1 VDNPALEEFVEE
13 VEEIIEDLEEGVL
26 ELEVQPKKR
35 SLIDRI
41 FRDMHTIKGG
51 AGMVMETELA
61 EYAHH
66 FENLLDKAR
75 NGEIVCSP
83 EMASL
88 LLSSI
93 DGFRSFLDKIRE
105 GGEVNQELIDQTLV
119 QLKEFESN
127 AGKPSATPTA
137 EKTEEKKPVA
147 VVAKAEPTPD
157 KKIVEEKSPPQEEK
171 TAESEKTEEQVEVQW
186 DDEDEGEE
194 TAYLLHLKFD
204 TEMLRKGSDP
214 ILLLKEL
221 KELGDLDIIAHLG
234 KLPELKN
241 LDPEDIHLWWSAKL
255 VTTRPAEEIE
265 NIMIFFQDE
274 KNEVKFEL
282 AESPPD
288 DPGLASFG
296 IYEDQ
301 ENKGHDNIQVDQEE
315 VAEKLAEKQATVPD
329 AEVKPEQIV
338 AEKVVEKITEDP
350 AIEIAEEAVSTEEE
364 PKAAVTPAPPK
375 KTPPKDEAKK
385 DTGIKATQSIR
396 VTIDKLD
403 KLQNLVGETVINQA
417 RLHRLSDRIMEMDAN
432 LGEMLLQFV
441 EDNEKSVYELQDQI
455 LQVRMIP
462 VGSILNNMKRT
473 VRDYATRSKKKIK
486 LEIEGGD
493 TELDKTVTEQLQGPL
508 VHLVRN
514 SMDHGI
520 EDSETRVKNG
530 KDPTGTISLKASQ
543 QEGYV
548 IVEIEDDGKG
558 IDPKAIFDSAVSKG
572 FINDTDELTE
582 DEIYKLL
589 FLPGFT
595 TTSEVTDVSGR
606 GVGMDTVK
614 RDIEALLGTIEIK
627 SELNKGTSTK
637 LKLPLTLAIIE
648 GMMIDVGNQV
658 FTIPLLSV
666 NESLRPVPTQI
677 KKIKNKG
684 ELVEIRGEYIP
695 MLRLHERLNIKP
707 KYKEPTEGL
716 VVVVQHANHKQCLFV
731 DEIVDQGPV
740 VIKSMEDNFIQVPG
754 IAGATILGDGKV
766 SFILDIASLVN

>member
-1 VDNPALEEFVEE
+1 MDNPALEEFVEE

-26 ELEVQPKKR
+26 LLEEQPKKR

-41 FRDMHTIKGG
+41 FRAMHTIKGG

-75 NGEIVCSP
+75 NGEIVCTP

-93 DGFRSFLDKIRE
+93 DGFRSFLSKIRE
-105 GGEVNQELIDQTLV
+105 GGDVDQQLIDKTLI
-119 QLKEFESN
+119 QLREFEEN
-127 AGKPSATPTA
+127 AGQPTSKPPDK
-137 EKTEEKKPVA
+137 KTEEKTKEPASKEEVQTQEDEVKPEA
-147 VVAKAEPTPD
+147 VDPQNEQSTER
-157 KKIVEEKSPPQEEK
+157 VENKVQE
-171 TAESEKTEEQVEVQW
+171 EVQW

-194 TAYLLHLKFD
+194 IAYLLHLKFD
-204 TEMLRKGSDP
+204 SEMLRKGSDP
-214 ILLLKEL
+214 ILLIKEL
-221 KELGDLDIIAHLG
+221 AELGDLDMIPHLG
-234 KLPELKN
+234 SLPDLKN
-241 LDPEDIHLWWSAKL
+241 HDPEDIHLWWSAKL
-255 VTTRPAEEIE
+255 VTSRPAEEIE
-265 NIMIFFQDE
+265 NILVFFQDD
-274 KNEVKFEL
+274 KNEVKFEP
-282 AESPPD
+282 AESPPE
-288 DPGLASFG
+288 DPGLASHG
-296 IYEDQ
+296 IYDEPEEKEQ
-301 ENKGHDNIQVDQEE
+301 EQNKVDVSEVESNLEPEQKEGEKTKSESESKEVEE
-315 VAEKLAEKQATVPD
+315 PEKGITTEPDSSD
-329 AEVKPEQIV
+329 AEQQSLSIQQSQEPTPVKDT
-338 AEKVVEKITEDP
+338 K
-350 AIEIAEEAVSTEEE
+350 
-364 PKAAVTPAPPK
+364 K
-375 KTPPKDEAKK
+375 KTTES
-385 DTGIKATQSIR
+385 KATQSIR
-396 VTIDKLD
+396 VTVERLD

-417 RLHRLSDRIMEMDAN
+417 RLHLLSDKIMEIDVK
-432 LGEMLLQFV
+432 LGEMLEQFV
-441 EDNEKSVYELQDQI
+441 EDNEKSVQELQDQI

-473 VRDYATRSKKKIK
+473 VRDYATKSKKKIR

-520 EDSETRVKNG
+520 EDSETRIKNG
-530 KDPTGTISLKASQ
+530 KDPTGTISLRASQ

-558 IDPKAIFDSAVSKG
+558 IDAKVIFDSAVKKG
-572 FINDTDELTE
+572 FINDTDELSE

-595 TTSEVTDVSGR
+595 TTTEVTDVSGR

-614 RDIEALLGTIEIK
+614 RDIEALLGTIEIS
-627 SELNKGTSTK
+627 SELNKGTNTK

-648 GMMIDVGNQV
+648 GMMIDVGHQV

-666 NESLRPVPTQI
+666 TESLRPVPKQI
-677 KKIKNKG
+677 KKIKDKG

-695 MLRLHERLNIKP
+695 LLRLYERLKLKP
-707 KYKEPTEGL
+707 RYKEPTEGL
-716 VVVVQHANHKQCLFV
+716 VVVVQHANRKQCLFV

-740 VIKSMEDNFIQVPG
+740 VIKSMEENFIQIPG
-754 IAGATILGDGKV
+754 IAGATILGDGRV
-766 SFILDIASLVN
+766 SFILDVASLVN

>member
-1 VDNPALEEFVEE
+1 MDNPALEEFVEE

-26 ELEVQPKKR
+26 ELEAQPKKR

-93 DGFRSFLDKIRE
+93 DGFRSFLDRIRE
-105 GGEVNQELIDQTLV
+105 GGEVNQELIDNTLS
-119 QLKEFESN
+119 QLREFESN
-127 AGKPSATPTA
+127 AGKNTA
-137 EKTEEKKPVA
+137 
-147 VVAKAEPTPD
+147 
-157 KKIVEEKSPPQEEK
+157 SPPAEQTPVKEKPQEDATQAEMVEQEQSSSQDKESENNKKNEEQEE
-171 TAESEKTEEQVEVQW
+171 AQW

-204 TEMLRKGSDP
+204 PEMLGKGSDP
-214 ILLLKEL
+214 ILLLKDL
-221 KELGDLDIIAHLG
+221 KELGDLDIIPHLG
-234 KLPELKN
+234 KLPDLKN
-241 LDPEDIHLWWSAKL
+241 FNPEEIQLWWSAKL
-255 VTTRPAEEIE
+255 VTTHPVEEIE
-265 NIMIFFQDE
+265 DILIFFQDG
-274 KNEVKFEL
+274 KNDVKFEL
-282 AESPPD
+282 AETPPE

-296 IYEDQ
+296 IYDDQ
-301 ENKGHDNIQVDQEE
+301 DNRDLEQVRIDEAEEKPVPTPELVPNEIVEQKTENTE
-315 VAEKLAEKQATVPD
+315 
-329 AEVKPEQIV
+329 KPEN
-338 AEKVVEKITEDP
+338 
-350 AIEIAEEAVSTEEE
+350 EIPTEESTKTE
-364 PKAAVTPAPPK
+364 PPAVQPKTSPPK
-375 KTPPKDEAKK
+375 QDANKDS
-385 DTGIKATQSIR
+385 GIKTTQSIR

-417 RLHRLSDRIMEMDAN
+417 RLHRLSSKIMEIDVN

-441 EDNEKSVYELQDQI
+441 EDNEKSVNELQDQI

-520 EDSETRVKNG
+520 EDSDTRVKNG

-558 IDPKAIFDSAVSKG
+558 IDSKVIFDSAVRKG
-572 FINDTDELTE
+572 FIDENDDLTD
-582 DEIYKLL
+582 DEIFKLL

-595 TTSEVTDVSGR
+595 TTTEVTDVSGR

-614 RDIEALLGTIEIK
+614 RDIEALLGTIEIS
-627 SELNKGTSTK
+627 SELHKGTSTK

-648 GMMIDVGNQV
+648 GMMIDVGHQV

-666 NESLRPVPTQI
+666 NESLRPIPKQI

-695 MLRLHERLNIKP
+695 MLRLHNRLNIVP

-716 VVVVQHANHKQCLFV
+716 VVVVQHANRKQCVFV

-754 IAGATILGDGKV
+754 IAGATILGDGRV
-766 SFILDIASLVN
+766 SFILDVASLVN

>member
-1 VDNPALEEFVEE
+1 MDNPALEEFVEE

-26 ELEVQPKKR
+26 ELEVHPKKR

-75 NGEIVCSP
+75 NGDIVCTP

-93 DGFRSFLDKIRE
+93 DGFRSFMDKIRE
-105 GGEVNQELIDQTLV
+105 GGDVNHELIDKTLT
-119 QLKEFESN
+119 QLREFESN
-127 AGKPSATPTA
+127 AGKHSSKPPAEKTA
-137 EKTEEKKPVA
+137 EKKTAAASKS
-147 VVAKAEPTPD
+147 EPTPVE
-157 KKIVEEKSPPQEEK
+157 KIAPEDSSPQEEK
-171 TAESEKTEEQVEVQW
+171 TAESEKSKEQEEVLW

-204 TEMLRKGSDP
+204 SEMLRKGSDP
-214 ILLLKEL
+214 ILLLKDL
-221 KELGDLDIIAHLG
+221 KELGDFIIIPHLG
-234 KLPELKN
+234 NLPDLKK

-255 VTTRPAEEIE
+255 VTTRQPEEIE
-265 NIMIFFQDE
+265 NILIFFQDE
-274 KNEVKFEL
+274 KNEVTFEP
-282 AESPPD
+282 AETPPE

-301 ENKGHDNIQVDQEE
+301 ENNGQENIQVDQAE
-315 VAEKLAEKQATVPD
+315 VDAKLAERHEPIL
-329 AEVKPEQIV
+329 E
-338 AEKVVEKITEDP
+338 
-350 AIEIAEEAVSTEEE
+350 AEEGQKGEEVQETANEISADTVSTEEE
-364 PKAAVTPAPPK
+364 PKAAVPEVQPK
-375 KTPPKDEAKK
+375 PSPLKDDTKK
-385 DTGIKATQSIR
+385 DSGIKATQSIR
-396 VTIDKLD
+396 VTTDKLD

-417 RLHRLSDRIMEMDAN
+417 RLHRLSDKIMEIDVN

-441 EDNEKSVYELQDQI
+441 EDNEKSVYELQEQI

-520 EDSETRVKNG
+520 EDSETRVKHG
-530 KDPTGTISLKASQ
+530 KDPTGTIYLKASQ

-558 IDPKAIFDSAVSKG
+558 IDSKVIFDSAVKKG
-572 FINDTDELTE
+572 FINEADILTE

-595 TTSEVTDVSGR
+595 TTAEVTDVSGR

-614 RDIEALLGTIEIK
+614 RDIEALLGTIEIS
-627 SELNKGTSTK
+627 SELHKGTSTK

-648 GMMIDVGNQV
+648 GMMIDVGNQI

-666 NESLRPVPTQI
+666 SESLRPVSTQI

-695 MLRLHERLNIKP
+695 MLRLHERLKIKP

-716 VVVVQHANHKQCLFV
+716 VVVVQHANQKQCLLV

-754 IAGATILGDGKV
+754 IAGATILGNGEV

>member
-1 VDNPALEEFVEE
+1 MDNPALEEFVEE

-26 ELEVQPKKR
+26 LLEEQPKKR

-41 FRDMHTIKGG
+41 FRAMHTIKGG

-61 EYAHH
+61 DYAHH

-75 NGEIVCSP
+75 NGEIVCTP

-93 DGFRSFLDKIRE
+93 DGFRSFLSKIRE
-105 GGEVNQELIDQTLV
+105 GGDVDQQLIDKTLIH
-119 QLKEFESN
+119 LREFEKN
-127 AGKPSATPTA
+127 AGQPTSKPPDK
-137 EKTEEKKPVA
+137 KTEEKTKEPAPKEDVQTQEDEVKPETVDPQN
-147 VVAKAEPTPD
+147 EQSTES
-157 KKIVEEKSPPQEEK
+157 VENKVQE
-171 TAESEKTEEQVEVQW
+171 EVQW

-194 TAYLLHLKFD
+194 ISYLLHLKFD
-204 TEMLRKGSDP
+204 SGMLRKGSDP
-214 ILLLKEL
+214 ILLIKEL
-221 KELGDLDIIAHLG
+221 AELGDLDMIPHLG
-234 KLPELKN
+234 SLPDLKN
-241 LDPEDIHLWWSAKL
+241 HDPEDIHLWWSAKL
-255 VTTRPAEEIE
+255 VTSRPAEEIE
-265 NIMIFFQDE
+265 NILVFFQDD
-274 KNEVKFEL
+274 KNEVKFEP
-282 AESPPD
+282 AESPPE
-288 DPGLASFG
+288 DPGLASHG
-296 IYEDQ
+296 IYDEPEDKEQ
-301 ENKGHDNIQVDQEE
+301 EQNKVDVSEVESNLEPEQKEGEKTKSESESKEVEE
-315 VAEKLAEKQATVPD
+315 PEKGITTEPDSSD
-329 AEVKPEQIV
+329 AEQQSLSIQQSQEKTPVKDT
-338 AEKVVEKITEDP
+338 K
-350 AIEIAEEAVSTEEE
+350 
-364 PKAAVTPAPPK
+364 K
-375 KTPPKDEAKK
+375 KTPES
-385 DTGIKATQSIR
+385 KASQSIR
-396 VTIDKLD
+396 VTIERLD

-417 RLHRLSDRIMEMDAN
+417 RLHLLSEQIMKVDDN
-432 LGEMLLQFV
+432 LGEVLLQFV
-441 EDNEKSVYELQDQI
+441 EDNEKSVQELQDQI

-473 VRDYATRSKKKIK
+473 VRDYATKSKKKIR

-520 EDSETRVKNG
+520 EDSETRIKNG
-530 KDPTGTISLKASQ
+530 KDPTGTISLRASQ

-558 IDPKAIFDSAVSKG
+558 IDAKVIFDSAVRKG
-572 FINDTDELTE
+572 FIDETDELTE
-582 DEIYKLL
+582 DEIYKML

-595 TTSEVTDVSGR
+595 TTTEVTDVSGR

-614 RDIEALLGTIEIK
+614 RDIEALLGTIEIS

-666 NESLRPVPTQI
+666 NESLRPVPEQI

-695 MLRLHERLNIKP
+695 MMRLHDRLNIKP
-707 KYKEPTEGL
+707 RFKEPTEGL
-716 VVVVQHANHKQCLFV
+716 LVVVQHANRKQCIFV

-740 VIKSMEDNFIQVPG
+740 VIKSMEENFVQVPG
-754 IAGATILGDGKV
+754 IAGATILGDGRV
-766 SFILDIASLVN
+766 SFILDVASLVN

>member
-1 VDNPALEEFVEE
+1 MDNPALEEFVEE

-26 ELEVQPKKR
+26 LLEEQPKKR

-41 FRDMHTIKGG
+41 FRAMHTIKGG

-75 NGEIVCSP
+75 NGEIVCTP

-88 LLSSI
+88 LLGSI

-105 GGEVNQELIDQTLV
+105 GGDVDQELIDKTLE
-119 QLKEFESN
+119 QLREFEKN
-127 AGKPSATPTA
+127 AGKTTSKPPA
-137 EKTEEKKPVA
+137 EKSVEKTKGTDTSQFETTPDEKIKPEQSSAPEEKK
-147 VVAKAEPTPD
+147 
-157 KKIVEEKSPPQEEK
+157 I
-171 TAESEKTEEQVEVQW
+171 ESVKPEEQEDVQW

-194 TAYLLHLKFD
+194 IAYLLHLKFD
-204 TEMLRKGSDP
+204 PEMLRKGSDP
-214 ILLLKEL
+214 ILLIKEL
-221 KELGDLDIIAHLG
+221 TELGDLAMIPHLG
-234 KLPELKN
+234 SLPDLKN
-241 LDPEDIHLWWSAKL
+241 LDPEEIHLWWSAKL
-255 VTTRPAEEIE
+255 VTTHPSEEIE
-265 NIMIFFQDE
+265 NILIFFQDD
-274 KNEVKFEL
+274 KNEVKFEP
-282 AESPPD
+282 AESPPE
-288 DPGLASFG
+288 DPGLASHG
-296 IYEDQ
+296 IYDEPEEKEQ
-301 ENKGHDNIQVDQEE
+301 EQNKVDVSELESNLEPEQKEGKKTKSESELKEVEE
-315 VAEKLAEKQATVPD
+315 PEKEITTEPDSSD
-329 AEVKPEQIV
+329 AEQQSLSIQQSQELTPVKDT
-338 AEKVVEKITEDP
+338 K
-350 AIEIAEEAVSTEEE
+350 
-364 PKAAVTPAPPK
+364 K
-375 KTPPKDEAKK
+375 KTTESK
-385 DTGIKATQSIR
+385 TTQSIR
-396 VTIDKLD
+396 VTVERLD

-417 RLHRLSDRIMEMDAN
+417 RLHLLSDKIMEIDVK
-432 LGEMLLQFV
+432 LGEMLEQFV
-441 EDNEKSVYELQDQI
+441 EDNEKSVQELQDQI

-473 VRDYATRSKKKIK
+473 VRDYATKSKKKIR

-520 EDSETRVKNG
+520 EDSETRIKNG

-558 IDPKAIFDSAVSKG
+558 IDPKVIFDSAVRKG
-572 FINDTDELTE
+572 FIDETDELTE
-582 DEIYKLL
+582 DEIYKML

-595 TTSEVTDVSGR
+595 TTTEVTDVSGR

-614 RDIEALLGTIEIK
+614 RDIEALLGTIEISSK
-627 SELNKGTSTK
+627 LNKGTSTK

-666 NESLRPVPTQI
+666 NESLRPVPEQI

-695 MLRLHERLNIKP
+695 MMRLHELLNIKP
-707 KYKEPTEGL
+707 RFKEPTEGL
-716 VVVVQHANHKQCLFV
+716 VVVVQHANRKQCIFV

-740 VIKSMEDNFIQVPG
+740 VIKSMEENFIQVPG
-754 IAGATILGDGKV
+754 IAGATILGDGRV
-766 SFILDIASLVN
+766 SFILDVASLVN

>member
-1 VDNPALEEFVEE
+1 MDNPALEEFVEE

-75 NGEIVCSP
+75 NGEIVCTP

-93 DGFRSFLDKIRE
+93 DGFRSFMDKIRE
-105 GGEVNQELIDQTLV
+105 GGDVNHELIDKTLT
-119 QLKEFESN
+119 QLREFESN
-127 AGKPSATPTA
+127 AGKHSSKPPAEKTA
-137 EKTEEKKPVA
+137 EKKTVA

-157 KKIVEEKSPPQEEK
+157 KKIVEEKSPQQEEK
-171 TAESEKTEEQVEVQW
+171 TAETEKSEEQEEVLW

-204 TEMLRKGSDP
+204 SEMLRKGSDP
-214 ILLLKEL
+214 MLLLKDL
-221 KELGDLDIIAHLG
+221 NELGDFIIIPHLG
-234 KLPELKN
+234 NLPDLKK
-241 LDPEDIHLWWSAKL
+241 LDPQDIHLWWSAKL
-255 VTTRPAEEIE
+255 VTTRQPEEIE
-265 NIMIFFQDE
+265 NILIFFQDE
-274 KNEVKFEL
+274 KNEVTFEP
-282 AESPPD
+282 AETPPE

-301 ENKGHDNIQVDQEE
+301 ENNGQENIQVDQAE
-315 VAEKLAEKQATVPD
+315 VDAKLAERHEPIL
-329 AEVKPEQIV
+329 E
-338 AEKVVEKITEDP
+338 
-350 AIEIAEEAVSTEEE
+350 AEEGQKGEEVQETANEISADTVSTEEE
-364 PKAAVTPAPPK
+364 PKAAVPEVQPK
-375 KTPPKDEAKK
+375 PSPLKDDTKK
-385 DTGIKATQSIR
+385 DSGIKATQSIR
-396 VTIDKLD
+396 VTTDKLD

-417 RLHRLSDRIMEMDAN
+417 RLHRLSDKIMEIDVN

-441 EDNEKSVYELQDQI
+441 EDNEKSVYELQEQI

-530 KDPTGTISLKASQ
+530 KDPTGTIYLKASQ

-558 IDPKAIFDSAVSKG
+558 IDSKVIFDSAVKKG
-572 FINDTDELTE
+572 FINEADMLTE

-595 TTSEVTDVSGR
+595 TTAEVTDVSGR

-614 RDIEALLGTIEIK
+614 RDIEALLGTIEIS
-627 SELNKGTSTK
+627 SELHKGTSTK

-648 GMMIDVGNQV
+648 GMMIDVGNQI

-666 NESLRPVPTQI
+666 SESLRPVSTQI

-695 MLRLHERLNIKP
+695 MLRLHERLKIKP

-716 VVVVQHANHKQCLFV
+716 VVVVKHANQKQCLLV

-754 IAGATILGDGKV
+754 IAGATILGNGEV

>member
-1 VDNPALEEFVEE
+1 MDNPALEEFVEE

-75 NGEIVCSP
+75 NGEIVCTP

-157 KKIVEEKSPPQEEK
+157 KKIVEEKSPQQEEK
-171 TAESEKTEEQVEVQW
+171 TAETEKSEEQEEVLW

-204 TEMLRKGSDP
+204 SEMLRKGSDP
-214 ILLLKEL
+214 MLLLKDL
-221 KELGDLDIIAHLG
+221 NELGDFIIIPHLG
-234 KLPELKN
+234 NLPDLKK
-241 LDPEDIHLWWSAKL
+241 LDPQDIHLWWSAKL
-255 VTTRPAEEIE
+255 VTTRQPEEIE
-265 NIMIFFQDE
+265 NILIFFQDE
-274 KNEVKFEL
+274 KNEVTFEP
-282 AESPPD
+282 AETPPE

-301 ENKGHDNIQVDQEE
+301 ENNGQENIQVDQAE
-315 VAEKLAEKQATVPD
+315 VDAKLAERHEPIL
-329 AEVKPEQIV
+329 E
-338 AEKVVEKITEDP
+338 
-350 AIEIAEEAVSTEEE
+350 AEEGQKGEEVQETANEISADTVSTEEE
-364 PKAAVTPAPPK
+364 PKAAVPEVQPK
-375 KTPPKDEAKK
+375 PSPLKDDTKK
-385 DTGIKATQSIR
+385 DSGIKATQSIR
-396 VTIDKLD
+396 VTTDKLD

-417 RLHRLSDRIMEMDAN
+417 RLHRLSDKIMEIDVN

-441 EDNEKSVYELQDQI
+441 EDNEKSVYELQEQI

-530 KDPTGTISLKASQ
+530 KDPTGTIYLKASQ

-558 IDPKAIFDSAVSKG
+558 IDSKVIFDSAVKKG
-572 FINDTDELTE
+572 FINEADMLTE

-595 TTSEVTDVSGR
+595 TTAEVTDVSGR

-614 RDIEALLGTIEIK
+614 RDIEALLGTIEIS
-627 SELNKGTSTK
+627 SELHKGTSTK

-648 GMMIDVGNQV
+648 GMMIDVGNQI

-666 NESLRPVPTQI
+666 SESLRPVSTQI

-695 MLRLHERLNIKP
+695 MLRLHERLKIKP

-716 VVVVQHANHKQCLFV
+716 VVVVKHANQKQCLLV

-754 IAGATILGDGKV
+754 IAGATILGNGEV

>member
-1 VDNPALEEFVEE
+1 MDNPALEEFVEE

-26 ELEVQPKKR
+26 LLEEQPKKR

-41 FRDMHTIKGG
+41 FRAMHTIKGG

-75 NGEIVCSP
+75 NGEIVCTP

-88 LLSSI
+88 LLGSI

-105 GGEVNQELIDQTLV
+105 GGEVNQVLIDQTLE
-119 QLKEFESN
+119 QLREFEKN
-127 AGKPSATPTA
+127 AGKTATKPIA
-137 EKTEEKKPVA
+137 EKSVEKTKGTDTSQFETTPDEKIKPEQSSAPEEKK
-147 VVAKAEPTPD
+147 
-157 KKIVEEKSPPQEEK
+157 I
-171 TAESEKTEEQVEVQW
+171 ESVKPEEQEDVQW

-194 TAYLLHLKFD
+194 IAYLLHLKFD
-204 TEMLRKGSDP
+204 SEMLRKGSDP
-214 ILLLKEL
+214 ILLIKEL
-221 KELGDLDIIAHLG
+221 TELGDLAMIPHLG
-234 KLPELKN
+234 SLPDLKN
-241 LDPEDIHLWWSAKL
+241 LDPEEIHLWWSAKL
-255 VTTRPAEEIE
+255 VTSRPAEEIE
-265 NIMIFFQDE
+265 NILVFFQDD
-274 KNEVKFEL
+274 KNEVKFEP

-288 DPGLASFG
+288 DPGLASHG
-296 IYEDQ
+296 IYDEPEEKEQ
-301 ENKGHDNIQVDQEE
+301 EQNKVDVSEVESNLEPEQKEGENTKSESESESKEVEE
-315 VAEKLAEKQATVPD
+315 PEKEITTEPDSSD
-329 AEVKPEQIV
+329 AEQQSLSIQQSQELTPVKDT
-338 AEKVVEKITEDP
+338 K
-350 AIEIAEEAVSTEEE
+350 
-364 PKAAVTPAPPK
+364 K
-375 KTPPKDEAKK
+375 KTTESK
-385 DTGIKATQSIR
+385 TTQSIR
-396 VTIDKLD
+396 VTVERLD

-417 RLHRLSDRIMEMDAN
+417 RLHLLSDKIMEIDVK
-432 LGEMLLQFV
+432 LGEMLEQFV
-441 EDNEKSVYELQDQI
+441 EDNEKSVQELQDQI

-473 VRDYATRSKKKIK
+473 VRDYATKSKKKIR

-520 EDSETRVKNG
+520 EDSETRIKNG

-558 IDPKAIFDSAVSKG
+558 IDPKVIFDSAVRKG
-572 FINDTDELTE
+572 FIDETDELTE
-582 DEIYKLL
+582 DEIYKML

-595 TTSEVTDVSGR
+595 TTTEVTDVSGR

-614 RDIEALLGTIEIK
+614 RDIEALLGTIEISSK
-627 SELNKGTSTK
+627 LNKGTSTK

-666 NESLRPVPTQI
+666 NESLRPVPEQI

-695 MLRLHERLNIKP
+695 MMRLHDLLNIKP
-707 KYKEPTEGL
+707 RFKEPTEGL
-716 VVVVQHANHKQCLFV
+716 VVVVQHANRKQCIFV

-740 VIKSMEDNFIQVPG
+740 VIKSMEENFIQVPG
-754 IAGATILGDGKV
+754 IAGATILGDGRV
-766 SFILDIASLVN
+766 SFILDVASLVN

>member
-1 VDNPALEEFVEE
+1 MDNPALEEFVEE

-75 NGEIVCSP
+75 NGEIVCTP

-93 DGFRSFLDKIRE
+93 DGFRSFMDKIRE
-105 GGEVNQELIDQTLV
+105 GGDVNHELIDKTLT
-119 QLKEFESN
+119 QLREFESN
-127 AGKPSATPTA
+127 AGKHSSKPPAEKTA
-137 EKTEEKKPVA
+137 EKKTVA

-157 KKIVEEKSPPQEEK
+157 KKIVEEKSSPQEEK
-171 TAESEKTEEQVEVQW
+171 TAETEKSEEQEEVLW

-204 TEMLRKGSDP
+204 SEMLRKGSDP
-214 ILLLKEL
+214 MLLLKDL
-221 KELGDLDIIAHLG
+221 NELGDFIIIPHLG
-234 KLPELKN
+234 NLPDLKK
-241 LDPEDIHLWWSAKL
+241 LDPQDIHLWWSAKL
-255 VTTRPAEEIE
+255 VTTRQPEEIE
-265 NIMIFFQDE
+265 NILIFFQDE
-274 KNEVKFEL
+274 KNEVTFEP
-282 AESPPD
+282 AETPPE

-301 ENKGHDNIQVDQEE
+301 ENNGQENIQVDQAE
-315 VAEKLAEKQATVPD
+315 VDAKLAERHEPIL
-329 AEVKPEQIV
+329 E
-338 AEKVVEKITEDP
+338 
-350 AIEIAEEAVSTEEE
+350 AEEGQKGEEVQETANEISADTVSTEEE
-364 PKAAVTPAPPK
+364 PKAAVPEVQPK
-375 KTPPKDEAKK
+375 PSPLKDDTKK
-385 DTGIKATQSIR
+385 DSGIKATQSIR
-396 VTIDKLD
+396 VTTDKLD

-417 RLHRLSDRIMEMDAN
+417 RLHRLSDKIMEIDVN

-441 EDNEKSVYELQDQI
+441 EDNEKSVYELQEQI

-530 KDPTGTISLKASQ
+530 KDPTGTIYLKASQ

-558 IDPKAIFDSAVSKG
+558 IDSKVIFDSAVKKG
-572 FINDTDELTE
+572 FINEADMLTE

-595 TTSEVTDVSGR
+595 TTAEVTDVSGR

-614 RDIEALLGTIEIK
+614 RDIEALLGTIEIS
-627 SELNKGTSTK
+627 SELHKGTSTK

-648 GMMIDVGNQV
+648 GMMIDVGNQI

-666 NESLRPVPTQI
+666 SESLRPVSTQI

-695 MLRLHERLNIKP
+695 MLRLHERLKIKP

-716 VVVVQHANHKQCLFV
+716 VVVVKHANQKQCLLV

-754 IAGATILGDGKV
+754 IAGATILGNGEV

>member
-1 VDNPALEEFVEE
+1 MDNPALEEFVEE

-157 KKIVEEKSPPQEEK
+157 KKIVEEKSPQQEEK
-171 TAESEKTEEQVEVQW
+171 TAETEKSEEQEEVLW

-204 TEMLRKGSDP
+204 SEMLRKGSDP
-214 ILLLKEL
+214 MLLLKDL
-221 KELGDLDIIAHLG
+221 NELGDFIIIPHLG
-234 KLPELKN
+234 NLPDLKKF
-241 LDPEDIHLWWSAKL
+241 DPQDIHLWWSAKL
-255 VTTRPAEEIE
+255 VTTRQPEEIE
-265 NIMIFFQDE
+265 NILIFFQDE
-274 KNEVKFEL
+274 KNEVTFEP
-282 AESPPD
+282 AETPPE

-301 ENKGHDNIQVDQEE
+301 ENNGQENIQVDQAE
-315 VAEKLAEKQATVPD
+315 VDAKLAERHEPIF
-329 AEVKPEQIV
+329 E
-338 AEKVVEKITEDP
+338 
-350 AIEIAEEAVSTEEE
+350 AEEGQKGEEVQETANEISADTVSTEEE
-364 PKAAVTPAPPK
+364 PKAAVPEVQPK
-375 KTPPKDEAKK
+375 PSPLKDDTKK
-385 DTGIKATQSIR
+385 DSGIKATQSIR
-396 VTIDKLD
+396 VTTDKLD

-417 RLHRLSDRIMEMDAN
+417 RLHRLSDKIMEIDVN

-441 EDNEKSVYELQDQI
+441 EDNEKSVYELQEQI

-530 KDPTGTISLKASQ
+530 KDPTGTIYLKASQ

-558 IDPKAIFDSAVSKG
+558 IDSKVIFDSAVKKG
-572 FINDTDELTE
+572 FINEADMLTE

-595 TTSEVTDVSGR
+595 TTAEVTDVSGR

-614 RDIEALLGTIEIK
+614 RDIEALLGTIEIS
-627 SELNKGTSTK
+627 SELHKGTSTK

-648 GMMIDVGNQV
+648 GMMIDVGNQI

-666 NESLRPVPTQI
+666 SESLRPVSTQI

-695 MLRLHERLNIKP
+695 MLRLHERLKIKP

-716 VVVVQHANHKQCLFV
+716 VVVVKHANQKQCLLV

-754 IAGATILGDGKV
+754 IAGATILGNGEV

>member
-1 VDNPALEEFVEE
+1 MDNPALEEFVEE

-26 ELEVQPKKR
+26 ELEVHPKKR

-75 NGEIVCSP
+75 NGDIVCTP

-93 DGFRSFLDKIRE
+93 DGFRSFMDKIRE
-105 GGEVNQELIDQTLV
+105 GGDLNHELIDKTLI
-119 QLKEFESN
+119 QLREFESN
-127 AGKPSATPTA
+127 AGKHSSKPPAEKTA
-137 EKTEEKKPVA
+137 EKKTAAASKS
-147 VVAKAEPTPD
+147 EPTPVE
-157 KKIVEEKSPPQEEK
+157 KIAPEDSSPQEEK
-171 TAESEKTEEQVEVQW
+171 TAESEKSKEQEEVLW

-204 TEMLRKGSDP
+204 SEMLRKGSDP
-214 ILLLKEL
+214 ILLLKDL
-221 KELGDLDIIAHLG
+221 KELGDFIIIPHLG
-234 KLPELKN
+234 NLPDLKK

-255 VTTRPAEEIE
+255 VTTRQPEEIE
-265 NIMIFFQDE
+265 NILIFFQDE
-274 KNEVKFEL
+274 KNEVTFEP
-282 AESPPD
+282 AETPPE

-301 ENKGHDNIQVDQEE
+301 ENNGQENIQVDQAE
-315 VAEKLAEKQATVPD
+315 VDAKLAERHEPIL
-329 AEVKPEQIV
+329 E
-338 AEKVVEKITEDP
+338 
-350 AIEIAEEAVSTEEE
+350 AEEGQKGEEVQETANEISADTVSTEEE
-364 PKAAVTPAPPK
+364 PKAAVPEVQPK
-375 KTPPKDEAKK
+375 PSPLKDDTKK
-385 DTGIKATQSIR
+385 DSGIKATQSIR
-396 VTIDKLD
+396 VTTDKLD

-417 RLHRLSDRIMEMDAN
+417 RLHRLSDKIMEIDVN

-441 EDNEKSVYELQDQI
+441 EDNEKSVYELQEQI

-520 EDSETRVKNG
+520 EDSETRVKHG
-530 KDPTGTISLKASQ
+530 KDPTGTIYLKASQ

-558 IDPKAIFDSAVSKG
+558 IDSKVIFDSAVKKG
-572 FINDTDELTE
+572 FINETDILTE

-595 TTSEVTDVSGR
+595 TTTEVTDVSGR

-614 RDIEALLGTIEIK
+614 RDIEALLGTIEIS
-627 SELNKGTSTK
+627 SELHKGTSTK

-648 GMMIDVGNQV
+648 GMMIDVGNQI

-666 NESLRPVPTQI
+666 SESLRPVSTQI

-695 MLRLHERLNIKP
+695 MLRLHERLKIIP

-716 VVVVQHANHKQCLFV
+716 VVVVKHANQKQCLLV

-754 IAGATILGDGKV
+754 IAGATILGNGEV

>member
-1 VDNPALEEFVEE
+1 MDNPALEEFVEE

-26 ELEVQPKKR
+26 LLEEQPKKR

-41 FRDMHTIKGG
+41 FRAMHTIKGG

-75 NGEIVCSP
+75 NGEIVCTP

-88 LLSSI
+88 LLGSI

-105 GGEVNQELIDQTLV
+105 GGDVDQELIDKTLE
-119 QLKEFESN
+119 QLREFEKN
-127 AGKPSATPTA
+127 AGKTTSKPPA
-137 EKTEEKKPVA
+137 EKSVEKTKGTDTSQFETTPDEKIKPEQSSAPEEKK
-147 VVAKAEPTPD
+147 
-157 KKIVEEKSPPQEEK
+157 I
-171 TAESEKTEEQVEVQW
+171 ESVKPEEQEEVQW

-194 TAYLLHLKFD
+194 IAYLLHLKFD
-204 TEMLRKGSDP
+204 SEMLRKGSDP
-214 ILLLKEL
+214 ILLIKEL
-221 KELGDLDIIAHLG
+221 TELGDLAMIPHLG
-234 KLPELKN
+234 SLPDLKN
-241 LDPEDIHLWWSAKL
+241 LDPEEIHLWWSAKL
-255 VTTRPAEEIE
+255 VTTHPSEEIE
-265 NIMIFFQDE
+265 NILIFFQDD
-274 KNEVKFEL
+274 KNEVKFEP
-282 AESPPD
+282 AESPPE
-288 DPGLASFG
+288 DPGLASHG
-296 IYEDQ
+296 IYDEPEEKEQ
-301 ENKGHDNIQVDQEE
+301 EQNKVDVSEVESNLEPEQKEGEKTKSESELKEVEE
-315 VAEKLAEKQATVPD
+315 PEKEITTEPDSSD
-329 AEVKPEQIV
+329 AEQQSLSIQQSQELTPVKDT
-338 AEKVVEKITEDP
+338 K
-350 AIEIAEEAVSTEEE
+350 
-364 PKAAVTPAPPK
+364 K
-375 KTPPKDEAKK
+375 KTTESK
-385 DTGIKATQSIR
+385 TTQSIR
-396 VTIDKLD
+396 VTVERLD
-403 KLQNLVGETVINQA
+403 KLQNLVGETVINQS
-417 RLHRLSDRIMEMDAN
+417 RLHLLSEQIMKVDDK

-441 EDNEKSVYELQDQI
+441 EDNEKSVQELQDQI

-473 VRDYATRSKKKIK
+473 VRDYATKSKKKIR

-520 EDSETRVKNG
+520 EDSETRIKNG

-558 IDPKAIFDSAVSKG
+558 IDPKVIFDSAVRKG
-572 FINDTDELTE
+572 FIDETDELTE
-582 DEIYKLL
+582 DEIYKML

-595 TTSEVTDVSGR
+595 TTTEVTDVSGR

-614 RDIEALLGTIEIK
+614 RDIEALLGTIEITSK
-627 SELNKGTSTK
+627 LNKGTSTK

-666 NESLRPVPTQI
+666 NESLRPVPEQI

-695 MLRLHERLNIKP
+695 MMRLHELLNIKP
-707 KYKEPTEGL
+707 RFKEPTEGL
-716 VVVVQHANHKQCLFV
+716 VVVVQHANRKQCIFV

-740 VIKSMEDNFIQVPG
+740 VIKSMEENFIQVPG
-754 IAGATILGDGKV
+754 IAGATILGDGRV
-766 SFILDIASLVN
+766 SFILDVASLVN

>member
-1 VDNPALEEFVEE
+1 MDNPALVEFVEE

-26 ELEVQPKKR
+26 ELEAQPKKR

-83 EMASL
+83 KMASL

-93 DGFRSFLDKIRE
+93 DGFRSFLDRIRE
-105 GGEVNQELIDQTLV
+105 GGEVNQELIDSTLS
-119 QLKEFESN
+119 QLREFESN
-127 AGKPSATPTA
+127 AGKNAA
-137 EKTEEKKPVA
+137 
-147 VVAKAEPTPD
+147 
-157 KKIVEEKSPPQEEK
+157 SPPAEQTPVKEKPQEDATQAEMVEQEQSSSQDKESENNKKNEEQEE
-171 TAESEKTEEQVEVQW
+171 AQW

-204 TEMLRKGSDP
+204 PEMLGKGSDP
-214 ILLLKEL
+214 ILLLKDL
-221 KELGDLDIIAHLG
+221 KELGDLDIIPHLG
-234 KLPELKN
+234 KLPDLKN
-241 LDPEDIHLWWSAKL
+241 FNPEEIQLWWSAKL
-255 VTTRPAEEIE
+255 VTTHPVEEIE
-265 NIMIFFQDE
+265 DILIFFQDG
-274 KNEVKFEL
+274 KNDVKFEL
-282 AESPPD
+282 AETPPE

-296 IYEDQ
+296 IYDDQ
-301 ENKGHDNIQVDQEE
+301 DNRDLEQVRIDEAEEKPVPTPELVPNEIVEQKTENTE
-315 VAEKLAEKQATVPD
+315 
-329 AEVKPEQIV
+329 KPEN
-338 AEKVVEKITEDP
+338 
-350 AIEIAEEAVSTEEE
+350 EIPTEERTKTE
-364 PKAAVTPAPPK
+364 PPAVQPKTSPPK
-375 KTPPKDEAKK
+375 QDANKDS
-385 DTGIKATQSIR
+385 GIKTTQSIR

-417 RLHRLSDRIMEMDAN
+417 RLHRLSSKIMEIDVN

-441 EDNEKSVYELQDQI
+441 EDNEKSVNELQDQI

-520 EDSETRVKNG
+520 EDSDTRVKNG

-558 IDPKAIFDSAVSKG
+558 IDSKVIFDSAVRKG
-572 FINDTDELTE
+572 FIDENDDLTD
-582 DEIYKLL
+582 DEIFKLL

-595 TTSEVTDVSGR
+595 TTTEVTDVSGR

-614 RDIEALLGTIEIK
+614 RDIEALLGTIEIS
-627 SELNKGTSTK
+627 SELHKGTSTK

-648 GMMIDVGNQV
+648 GMMIDVGHQV

-666 NESLRPVPTQI
+666 NESLRPIPKQI

-695 MLRLHERLNIKP
+695 MLRLHNRLNIVP

-716 VVVVQHANHKQCLFV
+716 VVVVQHANRKQCVFV

-754 IAGATILGDGKV
+754 IAGATILGDGRV
-766 SFILDIASLVN
+766 SFILDVASLVN

>member
-1 VDNPALEEFVEE
+1 L
-13 VEEIIEDLEEGVL
+13 
-26 ELEVQPKKR
+26 
-35 SLIDRI
+35 
-41 FRDMHTIKGG
+41 
-51 AGMVMETELA
+51 
-61 EYAHH
+61 
-66 FENLLDKAR
+66 
-75 NGEIVCSP
+75 
-83 EMASL
+83 
-88 LLSSI
+88 
-93 DGFRSFLDKIRE
+93 
-105 GGEVNQELIDQTLV
+105 
-119 QLKEFESN
+119 
-127 AGKPSATPTA
+127 
-137 EKTEEKKPVA
+137 
-147 VVAKAEPTPD
+147 
-157 KKIVEEKSPPQEEK
+157 
-171 TAESEKTEEQVEVQW
+171 
-186 DDEDEGEE
+186 
-194 TAYLLHLKFD
+194 
-204 TEMLRKGSDP
+204 
-214 ILLLKEL
+214 
-221 KELGDLDIIAHLG
+221 
-234 KLPELKN
+234 
-241 LDPEDIHLWWSAKL
+241 
-255 VTTRPAEEIE
+255 
-265 NIMIFFQDE
+265 IFFQDG
-274 KNEVKFEL
+274 KNDVKFEL
-282 AESPPD
+282 AETPPE

-296 IYEDQ
+296 IYDDQ
-301 ENKGHDNIQVDQEE
+301 DNRDLEQVRIDEAEEKPVPTPELVPNEIVEQKTENTE
-315 VAEKLAEKQATVPD
+315 
-329 AEVKPEQIV
+329 KPEN
-338 AEKVVEKITEDP
+338 
-350 AIEIAEEAVSTEEE
+350 EIPTEESKKTE
-364 PKAAVTPAPPK
+364 PPAVQPKTSPPK
-375 KTPPKDEAKK
+375 QDANKDSGMKT
-385 DTGIKATQSIR
+385 TQSIR

-417 RLHRLSDRIMEMDAN
+417 RLHRLSSKIMEIDVN

-441 EDNEKSVYELQDQI
+441 EDNEKSVNELQDQI

-558 IDPKAIFDSAVSKG
+558 IDSKVIFDSAVRKG
-572 FINDTDELTE
+572 FIDENDDLTD
-582 DEIYKLL
+582 DEIFKLL

-595 TTSEVTDVSGR
+595 TTTEVTDVSGR

-614 RDIEALLGTIEIK
+614 RDIEALLGTIEIS
-627 SELNKGTSTK
+627 SELHKGTSTK

-648 GMMIDVGNQV
+648 GMMIDVGHQV

-666 NESLRPVPTQI
+666 NESLRPIPKQI

-695 MLRLHERLNIKP
+695 MLRLHNRLNIVP

-716 VVVVQHANHKQCLFV
+716 VVVVQHANRKQCVFV

-754 IAGATILGDGKV
+754 IAGATILGDGRV
-766 SFILDIASLVN
+766 SFILDVASLVN

>member
-1 VDNPALEEFVEE
+1 MDNPALEEFVEE

-26 ELEVQPKKR
+26 ELEAQPKKR

-93 DGFRSFLDKIRE
+93 DGFRSFLDRIRE
-105 GGEVNQELIDQTLV
+105 GGEVNQELIDNTLS
-119 QLKEFESN
+119 QLREFESN
-127 AGKPSATPTA
+127 AGKNAA
-137 EKTEEKKPVA
+137 
-147 VVAKAEPTPD
+147 
-157 KKIVEEKSPPQEEK
+157 SPPAEQTPVKEKPQEDATQAEMVEQEQSSSQDK
-171 TAESEKTEEQVEVQW
+171 ESENNKKNDEQEEVQW

-204 TEMLRKGSDP
+204 PEMLGKGSDP
-214 ILLLKEL
+214 ILLLKDL
-221 KELGDLDIIAHLG
+221 KELGDLDIIPHLG
-234 KLPELKN
+234 KLPDLKN
-241 LDPEDIHLWWSAKL
+241 FNHEEIQLWWSAKL
-255 VTTRPAEEIE
+255 VTTNPVEEIE
-265 NIMIFFQDE
+265 DILIFFQDG
-274 KNEVKFEL
+274 KNDVKFEL
-282 AESPPD
+282 AETPPE

-296 IYEDQ
+296 IYDDQ
-301 ENKGHDNIQVDQEE
+301 DNRDLEQVRIDEAEE
-315 VAEKLAEKQATVPD
+315 KPVP
-329 AEVKPEQIV
+329 KPELVPNEIV
-338 AEKVVEKITEDP
+338 EQKTENTEKPEKPEN
-350 AIEIAEEAVSTEEE
+350 EISTEESKKTE
-364 PKAAVTPAPPK
+364 PPAVQPKTSPPK
-375 KTPPKDEAKK
+375 QDANKDS
-385 DTGIKATQSIR
+385 GIKTTQSIR

-417 RLHRLSDRIMEMDAN
+417 RLHRLSSKIMEIDVN

-441 EDNEKSVYELQDQI
+441 EDNEKSVNELQDQI

-520 EDSETRVKNG
+520 EDSDTRVKNG

-558 IDPKAIFDSAVSKG
+558 IDSKVIFDSAVRKG
-572 FINDTDELTE
+572 FIDENDDLTD
-582 DEIYKLL
+582 DEIFKLL

-595 TTSEVTDVSGR
+595 TTTEVTDVSGR

-614 RDIEALLGTIEIK
+614 RDIEALLGTIEIS
-627 SELNKGTSTK
+627 SELHKGTSTK

-648 GMMIDVGNQV
+648 GMMIDVGHQV

-666 NESLRPVPTQI
+666 NESLRPIPKQI

-695 MLRLHERLNIKP
+695 MLRLHNRLNIVP

-716 VVVVQHANHKQCLFV
+716 VVVVQHANRKQCVFV

-754 IAGATILGDGKV
+754 IAGATILGDGRV
-766 SFILDIASLVN
+766 SFILDVASLVN

>member
-1 VDNPALEEFVEE
+1 MDNPALEEFVEE

-26 ELEVQPKKR
+26 ELEVHPKKR

-75 NGEIVCSP
+75 NGDIVCTP

-93 DGFRSFLDKIRE
+93 DGFRSFMDKIRE
-105 GGEVNQELIDQTLV
+105 GGDVNHELIDKTLT
-119 QLKEFESN
+119 QLREFESN
-127 AGKPSATPTA
+127 AGKHSSKPPAEKTA
-137 EKTEEKKPVA
+137 EKKTAAASKS
-147 VVAKAEPTPD
+147 EPTPVE
-157 KKIVEEKSPPQEEK
+157 KIAPEDSSPQEEK
-171 TAESEKTEEQVEVQW
+171 TAESEKSKEQEEVLW

-204 TEMLRKGSDP
+204 SEMLRKGSDP
-214 ILLLKEL
+214 ILLLKDL
-221 KELGDLDIIAHLG
+221 KELGDFIIIPHLG
-234 KLPELKN
+234 NLPDLKK

-255 VTTRPAEEIE
+255 VTTRQPEEIE
-265 NIMIFFQDE
+265 NILIFFQDE
-274 KNEVKFEL
+274 KNEVTFEP
-282 AESPPD
+282 AETPPE

-301 ENKGHDNIQVDQEE
+301 ENNGQENIQVDQAE
-315 VAEKLAEKQATVPD
+315 VDAKLAERHEPIL
-329 AEVKPEQIV
+329 E
-338 AEKVVEKITEDP
+338 
-350 AIEIAEEAVSTEEE
+350 AEEGQKGEEVQETANEISADTVSTEEE
-364 PKAAVTPAPPK
+364 PKAAVPEVQPK
-375 KTPPKDEAKK
+375 PSPLKDDTKK
-385 DTGIKATQSIR
+385 DSGIKATQSIR
-396 VTIDKLD
+396 VTTDKLD

-417 RLHRLSDRIMEMDAN
+417 RLHRLSDKIMEIDVN

-441 EDNEKSVYELQDQI
+441 EDNEKSVYELQEQI

-530 KDPTGTISLKASQ
+530 KDPTGTIYLKASQ

-558 IDPKAIFDSAVSKG
+558 IDSKVIFDSAVKKG
-572 FINDTDELTE
+572 FINEADILTE

-595 TTSEVTDVSGR
+595 TTAEVTDVSGR

-614 RDIEALLGTIEIK
+614 RDIEALLGTIEIS
-627 SELNKGTSTK
+627 SELHKGTSTK

-648 GMMIDVGNQV
+648 GMMIDVGNQI

-666 NESLRPVPTQI
+666 SESLRPVSTQI

-695 MLRLHERLNIKP
+695 MLRLHERLKIKP

-716 VVVVQHANHKQCLFV
+716 VVVVKHANQKQCLLV

-754 IAGATILGDGKV
+754 IAGATILGNGEV

>member
-1 VDNPALEEFVEE
+1 MDNPALEEFVEE
-13 VEEIIEDLEEGVL
+13 VEDILEDLEDGVL
-26 ELEVQPKKR
+26 LLEGQPNKR

-75 NGEIVCSP
+75 NGEIVCTP

-88 LLSSI
+88 LLGSI
-93 DGFRSFLDKIRE
+93 DGFRSFMDKIRE
-105 GGEVNQELIDQTLV
+105 GGEVNQVLIDQTLE
-119 QLKEFESN
+119 QLREFEKN
-127 AGKPSATPTA
+127 AGKTATKPIA
-137 EKTEEKKPVA
+137 EKSVEKTKGTDTSQFETTPDEKIKPEQSSAPEEKK
-147 VVAKAEPTPD
+147 
-157 KKIVEEKSPPQEEK
+157 I
-171 TAESEKTEEQVEVQW
+171 ESVKPEEQEDVQW

-194 TAYLLHLKFD
+194 IAYLLHLKFD
-204 TEMLRKGSDP
+204 PEMLRKGSDP
-214 ILLLKEL
+214 ILLIKEL
-221 KELGDLDIIAHLG
+221 TELGDLAMIPHLG
-234 KLPELKN
+234 SLPDLKN
-241 LDPEDIHLWWSAKL
+241 LDPEEIHLWWSAKL
-255 VTTRPAEEIE
+255 VTTHPSEEIE
-265 NIMIFFQDE
+265 NILIFFQDD
-274 KNEVKFEL
+274 KNEVKFEP
-282 AESPPD
+282 AESPPE
-288 DPGLASFG
+288 DPGLASHG
-296 IYEDQ
+296 IYDEPEEKEQ
-301 ENKGHDNIQVDQEE
+301 EQNKVDVSEVESNLEPEQKEGEKTKSESESKEVEE
-315 VAEKLAEKQATVPD
+315 PEKEITTEPDSSD
-329 AEVKPEQIV
+329 AEQQSLSIQQSQELTPVKDT
-338 AEKVVEKITEDP
+338 K
-350 AIEIAEEAVSTEEE
+350 
-364 PKAAVTPAPPK
+364 K
-375 KTPPKDEAKK
+375 KTTESK
-385 DTGIKATQSIR
+385 TTQSIR
-396 VTIDKLD
+396 VTVERLD

-417 RLHRLSDRIMEMDAN
+417 RLHLLSDQIMEIDVK
-432 LGEMLLQFV
+432 LGEMLEQFV
-441 EDNEKSVYELQDQI
+441 EDNEKSVQELQDQI

-473 VRDYATRSKKKIK
+473 VRDYATKSKKKIR

-520 EDSETRVKNG
+520 EDSETRIKNG

-558 IDPKAIFDSAVSKG
+558 IDPKVIFDSAVRKG
-572 FINDTDELTE
+572 FIDETDELTE
-582 DEIYKLL
+582 DEIYKML

-595 TTSEVTDVSGR
+595 TTTEVTDVSGR

-614 RDIEALLGTIEIK
+614 RDIEALLGTIEISSK
-627 SELNKGTSTK
+627 LNKGTSTK

-666 NESLRPVPTQI
+666 NESLRPVPEQI

-695 MLRLHERLNIKP
+695 MMRLHDLLNIKP
-707 KYKEPTEGL
+707 RFKEPTEGL
-716 VVVVQHANHKQCLFV
+716 VVVVQHANRKQCIFV

-740 VIKSMEDNFIQVPG
+740 VIKSMEENFIQVPG
-754 IAGATILGDGKV
+754 IAGATILGDGRV
-766 SFILDIASLVN
+766 SFILDVASLVN

>member
-1 VDNPALEEFVEE
+1 MDNPALEEFVEE
-13 VEEIIEDLEEGVL
+13 VEDILEDLEDGVL
-26 ELEVQPKKR
+26 LLEGQPNKR

-75 NGEIVCSP
+75 NGEIVCTP

-88 LLSSI
+88 LLGSI
-93 DGFRSFLDKIRE
+93 DGFRSFMDKIRE
-105 GGEVNQELIDQTLV
+105 GGEVNQVLIDQTLE
-119 QLKEFESN
+119 QLREFEKN
-127 AGKPSATPTA
+127 AGKTATKPIA
-137 EKTEEKKPVA
+137 EKSDTSQFETTPDEKIKPEQSSAPEEKK
-147 VVAKAEPTPD
+147 
-157 KKIVEEKSPPQEEK
+157 I
-171 TAESEKTEEQVEVQW
+171 ESVKPEEQEDVQW

-194 TAYLLHLKFD
+194 IAYLLHLKFD
-204 TEMLRKGSDP
+204 SEMLRKGSDP
-214 ILLLKEL
+214 ILLIKEL
-221 KELGDLDIIAHLG
+221 TELGDLAMIPHLG
-234 KLPELKN
+234 SLPDLKN
-241 LDPEDIHLWWSAKL
+241 LDPEEIHLWWSAKL
-255 VTTRPAEEIE
+255 VTTHPSEEIE
-265 NIMIFFQDE
+265 NILIFFQDD
-274 KNEVKFEL
+274 KNEVKFEP
-282 AESPPD
+282 AESPPE
-288 DPGLASFG
+288 DPGLASHG
-296 IYEDQ
+296 IYDEPEEKEQ
-301 ENKGHDNIQVDQEE
+301 EQNKVDVSEVESNLEPEQKEGEKTKSESESKEVEE
-315 VAEKLAEKQATVPD
+315 PEKEITTEPDSSD
-329 AEVKPEQIV
+329 AEQQSLSIQQSQELTPVKDT
-338 AEKVVEKITEDP
+338 K
-350 AIEIAEEAVSTEEE
+350 
-364 PKAAVTPAPPK
+364 K
-375 KTPPKDEAKK
+375 KTTESK
-385 DTGIKATQSIR
+385 TTQSIR
-396 VTIDKLD
+396 VTVERLD

-417 RLHRLSDRIMEMDAN
+417 RLHLLSDQIMEIDVK
-432 LGEMLLQFV
+432 LGEMLEQFV
-441 EDNEKSVYELQDQI
+441 EDNEKSVQELQDQI

-473 VRDYATRSKKKIK
+473 VRDYATKSKKKIR

-520 EDSETRVKNG
+520 EDSETRIKNG

-558 IDPKAIFDSAVSKG
+558 IDPKVIFDSAVRKG
-572 FINDTDELTE
+572 FIDETDELTE
-582 DEIYKLL
+582 DEIYKML

-595 TTSEVTDVSGR
+595 TTTEVTDVSGR

-614 RDIEALLGTIEIK
+614 RDIEALLGTIEISSK
-627 SELNKGTSTK
+627 LNKGTSTK

-666 NESLRPVPTQI
+666 NESLRPVPEQI

-695 MLRLHERLNIKP
+695 MMRLHDLLNIKP
-707 KYKEPTEGL
+707 RFKEPTEGL
-716 VVVVQHANHKQCLFV
+716 VVVVQHANRKQCIFV

-740 VIKSMEDNFIQVPG
+740 VIKSMEENFIQVPG
-754 IAGATILGDGKV
+754 IAGATILGDGRV
-766 SFILDIASLVN
+766 SFILDVASLVN

>member
-26 ELEVQPKKR
+26 LLEEQPKKR

-41 FRDMHTIKGG
+41 FRAMHTIKGG
-51 AGMVMETELA
+51 AGMVMESELA
-61 EYAHH
+61 DYAHH
-66 FENLLDKAR
+66 FESLLDKAR
-75 NGEIVCSP
+75 NGEIVCTP

-93 DGFRSFLDKIRE
+93 DGFRSFLSKIRE
-105 GGEVNQELIDQTLV
+105 GGDVDQQLIDKTLIH
-119 QLKEFESN
+119 LREFEKN
-127 AGKPSATPTA
+127 AGQPTSKP
-137 EKTEEKKPVA
+137 
-147 VVAKAEPTPD
+147 PD
-157 KKIVEEKSPPQEEK
+157 KKSEEK
-171 TAESEKTEEQVEVQW
+171 TKEPSPKEEVQTQEDEVKPEEVDPQNEQSTESVENKVQEEVQW

-194 TAYLLHLKFD
+194 IAYLLHLKFD
-204 TEMLRKGSDP
+204 SEILRKGSDP
-214 ILLLKEL
+214 ILLIKEL
-221 KELGDLDIIAHLG
+221 AELGDLDMIPHLG
-234 KLPELKN
+234 SLPDLKN
-241 LDPEDIHLWWSAKL
+241 HDPEDIHLWWSAKL
-255 VTTRPAEEIE
+255 VTSRPAEEIE
-265 NIMIFFQDE
+265 NILVFFQDD
-274 KNEVKFEL
+274 KNEVKFEP
-282 AESPPD
+282 AESPPE
-288 DPGLASFG
+288 DPGLASHG
-296 IYEDQ
+296 IYDEPEDKEQ
-301 ENKGHDNIQVDQEE
+301 EQNKVDVSE
-315 VAEKLAEKQATVPD
+315 VESNLE
-329 AEVKPEQIV
+329 PEQKEG
-338 AEKVVEKITEDP
+338 EKTKSESELKEV
-350 AIEIAEEAVSTEEE
+350 EE
-364 PKAAVTPAPPK
+364 PEKEITTEPDSSDSEQQSLSIQQSQELTPVKDTKK
-375 KTPPKDEAKK
+375 KTTES
-385 DTGIKATQSIR
+385 KATQSIR
-396 VTIDKLD
+396 VTVERLD

-417 RLHRLSDRIMEMDAN
+417 RLHRLSDKIMEIDVK
-432 LGEMLLQFV
+432 LGEMLEQFV
-441 EDNEKSVYELQDQI
+441 EDNEKSVQELQDQI

-473 VRDYATRSKKKIK
+473 VRDYATKSKKKIR

-520 EDSETRVKNG
+520 EDSETRIKNG

-558 IDPKAIFDSAVSKG
+558 IDAKVIFDLAVRKG
-572 FINDTDELTE
+572 FINDTDELSE
-582 DEIYKLL
+582 EEIYQLL

-595 TTSEVTDVSGR
+595 TTTEVTDVSGR

-614 RDIEALLGTIEIK
+614 RDIEALLGTIEIS

-648 GMMIDVGNQV
+648 GMMIDVGHQV

-666 NESLRPVPTQI
+666 NESLSPVPKQI
-677 KKIKNKG
+677 KKIKEKG

-695 MLRLHERLNIKP
+695 MLRLHERLNIEP
-707 KYKEPTEGL
+707 RFKEPTEGL
-716 VVVVQHANHKQCLFV
+716 VVVVQHANRKQCIFV

-754 IAGATILGDGKV
+754 IAGATILGDGSV
-766 SFILDIASLVN
+766 SFILDVASLVN

>member
-1 VDNPALEEFVEE
+1 MDNPALEEFVEE

-26 ELEVQPKKR
+26 ELEVHPKKR

-75 NGEIVCSP
+75 NGDIVCTP

-93 DGFRSFLDKIRE
+93 DGFRSFMDKIRE
-105 GGEVNQELIDQTLV
+105 GGDLNHELIDKTLT
-119 QLKEFESN
+119 QLREFESN
-127 AGKPSATPTA
+127 AGKHSSKPPAEKTA
-137 EKTEEKKPVA
+137 EKKTAAASKS
-147 VVAKAEPTPD
+147 EPTPVE
-157 KKIVEEKSPPQEEK
+157 KIAPEDSSPQEEK
-171 TAESEKTEEQVEVQW
+171 TAESEKSKEQEEVLW

-204 TEMLRKGSDP
+204 SEMLRKGSDP
-214 ILLLKEL
+214 ILLLKDL
-221 KELGDLDIIAHLG
+221 KELGDFIIIPHLG
-234 KLPELKN
+234 NLPDLKK

-255 VTTRPAEEIE
+255 VTTRQPEEIE
-265 NIMIFFQDE
+265 NILIFFQDE
-274 KNEVKFEL
+274 KNEVTFEP
-282 AESPPD
+282 AETPPE

-301 ENKGHDNIQVDQEE
+301 ENNGQENIQVDQAE
-315 VAEKLAEKQATVPD
+315 VDAKLAERHEPIL
-329 AEVKPEQIV
+329 E
-338 AEKVVEKITEDP
+338 
-350 AIEIAEEAVSTEEE
+350 AEEGQKGEEVQETANEISADTVSTEEE
-364 PKAAVTPAPPK
+364 PKAAVPEVQPK
-375 KTPPKDEAKK
+375 PSPLKDDTKK
-385 DTGIKATQSIR
+385 DSGIKATQSIR
-396 VTIDKLD
+396 VTTDKLD

-417 RLHRLSDRIMEMDAN
+417 RLHRLSDKIMEIDVN

-441 EDNEKSVYELQDQI
+441 EDNEKSVYELQEQI

-520 EDSETRVKNG
+520 EDSETRVKHG
-530 KDPTGTISLKASQ
+530 KDPTGTIYLKASQ

-558 IDPKAIFDSAVSKG
+558 IDSKVIFDSAVKKG
-572 FINDTDELTE
+572 FINEADILTE

-595 TTSEVTDVSGR
+595 TTAEVTDVSGR

-614 RDIEALLGTIEIK
+614 RDIEALLGTIEIS
-627 SELNKGTSTK
+627 SELHKGTSTK

-648 GMMIDVGNQV
+648 GMMIDVGNQI

-666 NESLRPVPTQI
+666 SESLRPVSTQI

-695 MLRLHERLNIKP
+695 MLRLHERLKIKP

-716 VVVVQHANHKQCLFV
+716 VVVVKHANQKQCLLV

-754 IAGATILGDGKV
+754 IAGATILGNGEV

>member
-1 VDNPALEEFVEE
+1 MDNPALEEFVEE

-41 FRDMHTIKGG
+41 FRNMHTIKGG

-75 NGEIVCSP
+75 NGEIVCTP

-88 LLSSI
+88 LLGSI
-93 DGFRSFLDKIRE
+93 DGFRSFMDKIRE
-105 GGEVNQELIDQTLV
+105 GGEVNHELIDKTLA
-119 QLKEFESN
+119 QLREFESN
-127 AGKPSATPTA
+127 AGKHSSKPPAEKTA
-137 EKTEEKKPVA
+137 EKKTAAASKS
-147 VVAKAEPTPD
+147 EPTPVE
-157 KKIVEEKSPPQEEK
+157 KIALEDSSPQEEK
-171 TAESEKTEEQVEVQW
+171 TAESEKSKEQEEVLW

-204 TEMLRKGSDP
+204 SEMLRKGSDP
-214 ILLLKEL
+214 ILLLKDL
-221 KELGDLDIIAHLG
+221 KELGDFIIIPHLG
-234 KLPELKN
+234 NLPDLKK

-255 VTTRPAEEIE
+255 VTTRQPEEIE
-265 NIMIFFQDE
+265 NILIFFQDE
-274 KNEVKFEL
+274 KNEVTFEP
-282 AESPPD
+282 AETPPE

-301 ENKGHDNIQVDQEE
+301 ENNGQENIQVDQAEVDAKLVERHEPILEAEEGQKGEE
-315 VAEKLAEKQATVPD
+315 VQETAN
-329 AEVKPEQIV
+329 
-338 AEKVVEKITEDP
+338 
-350 AIEIAEEAVSTEEE
+350 EISADTVSTEEE
-364 PKAAVTPAPPK
+364 PKAAVPEVQPK
-375 KTPPKDEAKK
+375 PSPLKDDTKK
-385 DTGIKATQSIR
+385 DSGIKATQSIR
-396 VTIDKLD
+396 VTTDKLD

-417 RLHRLSDRIMEMDAN
+417 RLHRLSDKIMEIDVN

-441 EDNEKSVYELQDQI
+441 EDNEKSVYELQEQI

-520 EDSETRVKNG
+520 EDSETRVKHG
-530 KDPTGTISLKASQ
+530 KDPTGTIYLKASQ

-558 IDPKAIFDSAVSKG
+558 IDSKVIFDSAVKKG
-572 FINDTDELTE
+572 FINEADILTE

-595 TTSEVTDVSGR
+595 TTAEVTDVSGR

-614 RDIEALLGTIEIK
+614 RDIEALLGTIEIS
-627 SELNKGTSTK
+627 SELHKGTSTK

-648 GMMIDVGNQV
+648 GMMIDVGNQI

-666 NESLRPVPTQI
+666 SESLRPVSTQI

-695 MLRLHERLNIKP
+695 MLRLHERLKIKP

-716 VVVVQHANHKQCLFV
+716 VVVVKHANQKQCLLV

-754 IAGATILGDGKV
+754 IAGATILGNGEV

>member
-75 NGEIVCSP
+75 NGEIVCTP

-93 DGFRSFLDKIRE
+93 DGFRSFMDKIRE
-105 GGEVNQELIDQTLV
+105 GGDVNHELIDKTLT
-119 QLKEFESN
+119 QLREFESN
-127 AGKPSATPTA
+127 AGKHSSKPPAEKTA
-137 EKTEEKKPVA
+137 EKKTVA

-157 KKIVEEKSPPQEEK
+157 KKIVEEKSSPQEEK
-171 TAESEKTEEQVEVQW
+171 TAETEKSEEQEEVLW

-204 TEMLRKGSDP
+204 SEMLRKGSDP
-214 ILLLKEL
+214 MLLLKDL
-221 KELGDLDIIAHLG
+221 NELGDFIIIPHLG
-234 KLPELKN
+234 NLPDLKK
-241 LDPEDIHLWWSAKL
+241 LDPQDIHLWWSAKL
-255 VTTRPAEEIE
+255 VTTRQPEEIE
-265 NIMIFFQDE
+265 NILIFFQDE
-274 KNEVKFEL
+274 KNEVTFEP
-282 AESPPD
+282 AETPPE

-301 ENKGHDNIQVDQEE
+301 ENNGQENIQVDQAE
-315 VAEKLAEKQATVPD
+315 VDAKLAERHEPIL
-329 AEVKPEQIV
+329 E
-338 AEKVVEKITEDP
+338 
-350 AIEIAEEAVSTEEE
+350 AEEGQKGEEVQETANEISADTVSTEEE
-364 PKAAVTPAPPK
+364 PKAAVPEVQPK
-375 KTPPKDEAKK
+375 PSPLKDDTKK
-385 DTGIKATQSIR
+385 DSGIKATQSIR
-396 VTIDKLD
+396 VTTDKLD

-417 RLHRLSDRIMEMDAN
+417 RLHRLSDKIMEIDVN

-441 EDNEKSVYELQDQI
+441 EDNEKSVYELQEQI

-530 KDPTGTISLKASQ
+530 KDPTGTIYLKASQ

-558 IDPKAIFDSAVSKG
+558 IDSKVIFDSAVKKG
-572 FINDTDELTE
+572 FINEADMLTE

-595 TTSEVTDVSGR
+595 TTAEVTDVSGR

-614 RDIEALLGTIEIK
+614 RDIEALLGTIEIS
-627 SELNKGTSTK
+627 SELHKGTSTK

-648 GMMIDVGNQV
+648 GMMIDVGNQI

-666 NESLRPVPTQI
+666 SESLRPVSTQI

-695 MLRLHERLNIKP
+695 MLRLHERLKIKP

-716 VVVVQHANHKQCLFV
+716 VVVVKHANQKQCLLV

-754 IAGATILGDGKV
+754 IAGATILGNGEV

>member
-1 VDNPALEEFVEE
+1 MDNPALEEFVEE

-26 ELEVQPKKR
+26 ELEVHPKKR

-75 NGEIVCSP
+75 NGDIVCTP

-93 DGFRSFLDKIRE
+93 DGFRSFMDKIRE
-105 GGEVNQELIDQTLV
+105 GGDLNHELIDKTLI
-119 QLKEFESN
+119 QLREFESN
-127 AGKPSATPTA
+127 AGKHSSKPPAEKTA
-137 EKTEEKKPVA
+137 EKKTA
-147 VVAKAEPTPD
+147 AASMSEPTPVE
-157 KKIVEEKSPPQEEK
+157 KIAPEDSSPQEEK
-171 TAESEKTEEQVEVQW
+171 TAESEKSKEQEEVLW

-204 TEMLRKGSDP
+204 SEMLRKGSDP
-214 ILLLKEL
+214 ILLLKDL
-221 KELGDLDIIAHLG
+221 KELGDFIIIPHLG
-234 KLPELKN
+234 NLPDLKK

-255 VTTRPAEEIE
+255 VTTRQPEEIE
-265 NIMIFFQDE
+265 NILIFFQDE
-274 KNEVKFEL
+274 KNEVTFEP
-282 AESPPD
+282 AETPPE

-301 ENKGHDNIQVDQEE
+301 ENNGQENIQVDQAE
-315 VAEKLAEKQATVPD
+315 VDAKLAERHEPIL
-329 AEVKPEQIV
+329 E
-338 AEKVVEKITEDP
+338 
-350 AIEIAEEAVSTEEE
+350 AEEGQKGEEVQETANEISADTVSTEEE
-364 PKAAVTPAPPK
+364 PKAAVPEVQPK
-375 KTPPKDEAKK
+375 PSPLKDDTKK
-385 DTGIKATQSIR
+385 DSGIKATQSIR
-396 VTIDKLD
+396 VTTDKLD

-417 RLHRLSDRIMEMDAN
+417 RLHRLSDKIMEIDVN

-441 EDNEKSVYELQDQI
+441 EDNEKSVYELQEQI

-520 EDSETRVKNG
+520 EDSETRVKHG
-530 KDPTGTISLKASQ
+530 KDPTGTIYLKASQ

-558 IDPKAIFDSAVSKG
+558 IDSKVIFDSAVKKG
-572 FINDTDELTE
+572 FINEADILTE

-595 TTSEVTDVSGR
+595 TTAEVTDVSGR

-614 RDIEALLGTIEIK
+614 RDIEALLGTIEIS
-627 SELNKGTSTK
+627 SELHKGTSTK

-648 GMMIDVGNQV
+648 GMMIDVGNQI

-666 NESLRPVPTQI
+666 SESLRPVSTQI

-695 MLRLHERLNIKP
+695 MLRLHERLKIIP

-716 VVVVQHANHKQCLFV
+716 VVVVKHANQKQCLLV

-754 IAGATILGDGKV
+754 IAGATILGNGEV